1 MLFEPFSRPI
11 ERSVVINRTLDSC
24 SSDMAFYIWYLSV
37 CALFLFIRCGMMFTR
52 SVCPCIRHNGFW
64 IDLQLFVVL
73 FLFALLSCRK
83 LCIASWPYR
92 SNNWNISM
100 ENRLYMLFVMILD
113 GSKFPNRNTK
123 MNHFLWEIYT
133 FGKNH
138 VLSTSLWHFFYNY
151 DIIFLLALRF
161 ASIIHFEAQTNL
173 SQILFYSNFVLYN
186 DEQ

>member
-52 SVCPCIRHNGFW
+52 SVWPVHSKQWLLNWFTI
-64 IDLQLFVVL
+64 VVL

-92 SNNWNISM
+92 SNAWNISM
-100 ENRLYMLFVMILD
+100 EKRLYMLFVMVLD
-113 GSKFPNRNTK
+113 GSKFLNQKKNEPILVDISFWKKARSIGIVTF
-123 MNHFLWEIYT
+123 FL
-133 FGKNH
+133 
-138 VLSTSLWHFFYNY
+138 
-151 DIIFLLALRF
+151 
-161 ASIIHFEAQTNL
+161 
-173 SQILFYSNFVLYN
+173 
-186 DEQ
+186 